1 MHKKCNVCA
10 LLLTYIQIVH
20 SVYILCILCT
30 LCALCAHWNF
40 RKHNSH
46 RGVRPIWILMDI
58 SEYLWIFKDIDGY
71 HLDIF
76 WQFGYRFGLIQRK
89 ISIKDIHSI
98 STHIHMIS
106 TTISIRD
113 ILENLSIQY
122 PKISMSIHFQYP
134 LLISILYSHDLSR
147 LYPLKSIVIQIEYP
161 FNILLI
167 S

>member
-1 MHKKCNVCA
+1 
-10 LLLTYIQIVH
+10 
-20 SVYILCILCT
+20 
-30 LCALCAHWNF
+30 
-40 RKHNSH
+40 
-46 RGVRPIWILMDI
+46 MDI

-113 ILENLSIQY
+113 IHGNVSI
-122 PKISMSIHFQYP
+122 
-134 LLISILYSHDLSR
+134 
-147 LYPLKSIVIQIEYP
+147 
-161 FNILLI
+161 
-167 S
+167 